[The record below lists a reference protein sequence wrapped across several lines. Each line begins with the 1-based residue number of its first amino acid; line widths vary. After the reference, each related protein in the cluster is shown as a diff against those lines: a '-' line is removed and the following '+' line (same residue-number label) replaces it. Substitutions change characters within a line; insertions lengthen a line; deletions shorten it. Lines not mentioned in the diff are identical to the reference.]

1 MQLASADVELDDLVA
16 TMIATRGTPTPI
28 DADRSKD
35 APTIPAPDVGEVL
48 LHRWRLQAW
57 AGLGTASIVFRG
69 EHVEL
74 PLAVAI
80 KIVNRERNH
89 DRDAIVGHLRNE
101 AHILARL
108 RHSNIAR
115 LWDFQEEG
123 EHPCLVT
130 DFIDGTTLRQMIRL
144 HGRLDPRRA
153 VRIALHIVDVLS
165 AVWREGIV
173 HRDVKPENILLSV
186 DGSAKLIDFGLAIV
200 VGAENALAYAPRTP
214 HPRVGTVAYLAPEQA
229 RNSGVVDHRT
239 DMYSLGATLYH
250 ALTGRLPFSGN
261 NAAQMILRHI
271 EDMPVAPKTLVPEL
285 PEALSDLIMQM
296 MAKNPNDRFRDAAE
310 FTAALLEVQDFIR

>member
-1 MQLASADVELDDLVA
+1 MQLASNDVEQDELVA
-16 TMIATRGTPTPI
+16 TMIATGNTPTPV
-28 DADRSKD
+28 DLSRSNK
-35 APTIPAPDVGEVL
+35 APSLPAPDVGDVL

-74 PLAVAI
+74 PLPVAI
-80 KIVNRERNH
+80 KIINREGYH
-89 DRDAIVGHLRNE
+89 DHAAVVGHLRNE

-108 RHSNIAR
+108 RHPNIAR
-115 LWDFQEEG
+115 LWDFQGEG

-130 DFIDGTTLRQMIRL
+130 EFIDGTTLRQMIRL
-144 HGRLDPRRA
+144 EGRLDPRRA
-153 VRIALHIVDVLS
+153 IRIGLGIADVLAS
-165 AVWREGIV
+165 VWREGIV

-186 DGSAKLIDFGLAIV
+186 DGSTKLIDFGLAIEI
-200 VGAENALAYAPRTP
+200 GSENSLAYAVRSS

-229 RNSGVVDHRT
+229 RNSAAIDYRA

-250 ALTGRLPFSGN
+250 AVTGRLPFSGQ

-271 EDMPVAPKTLVPEL
+271 EDIPVAPKMLVPNL
-285 PEALSDLIMQM
+285 HQSLSDLILRM
-296 MAKNPNDRFRDAAE
+296 MAKSPDDRFADARE
-310 FTAALLEVQDFIR
+310 FNAALLEVQDLLR